1 MEGTVNSIAFS
12 KKKKKKEIM
21 PELLLVEPQHF
32 GEILGLALLV
42 FMKTSN
48 FPFSHT

>member
-12 KKKKKKEIM
+12 KKKKKEIM

>member
-12 KKKKKKEIM
+12 KKKEIM